1 MFSNNA
7 IIQRH
12 RAAFNQNAALR
23 HEENSMPSLSPKE
36 NYLRCLR
43 HEEYEYVPLGRGADA
58 GGAGFFPSDCGDAS
72 TGFMD
77 GFGVHWVVTPA
88 APGGLIPEPG
98 NFVLKDVTRWKKDIT
113 IPDVEKYDWEK
124 IAGTIRFPVD
134 RDKAA
139 FGITSTCGPWER
151 LAALMGFEEAMI
163 AMMEEP
169 EACHDLLTAITDYKI
184 ALAKKTAQYFKPDTF
199 TNFDDIATQRN
210 LFMSPETYRQ
220 LIKPQHTRL
229 NKAVRDL
236 GIIPIQHTCGH
247 AELCV
252 EDYIETGAAAW
263 NTVQTSNDIASLLD
277 RYGSK
282 FCFEGGFDMNGAPGC
297 QDATVAEVVAEVE
310 RCFREYGGKKGYVF
324 SGMVLLAEGTK
335 DAAEK
340 NAAIVET
347 AKRLRQEVKIA

>member
-1 MFSNNA
+1 
-7 IIQRH
+7 
-12 RAAFNQNAALR
+12 LR
-23 HEENSMPSLSPKE
+23 HEENFVPSLSPKE

-43 HEEYEYVPLGRGADA
+43 HEEYEYVPLWAVDPASDVGFAN
-58 GGAGFFPSDCGDAS
+58 FFPSDHGDVS
-72 TGFMD
+72 NGFVD
-77 GFGVHWVVTPA
+77 GFGVHWEA
-88 APGGLIPEPG
+88 SASAPGGLIPKPG
-98 NFVLKDVTRWKKDIT
+98 NFILKDITCWKKDVV

-124 IAGTIRFPVD
+124 LAGTGIFPVD

-139 FGITSTCGPWER
+139 YSILCTCGPWER
-151 LAALMGFEEAMI
+151 LAALMGFEGAMI

-169 EACHDLLTAITDYKI
+169 EACYDLLTAVTDYKI
-184 ALAKKTAQYFKPDTF
+184 ALAKKAAKHFKPDTL

-263 NTVQTSNDIASLLD
+263 NTVQTSNDIVALLD
-277 RYGSK
+277 KYGGK
-282 FCFEGGFDMNGAPGC
+282 FCFEGGFDMNGAPGR
-297 QDATVAEVVAEVE
+297 QEATVEDVVAEVK
-310 RCFREYGGKKGYVF
+310 RCFRDYGGKKGYIF
-324 SGMVLLAEGTK
+324 TPLLLLSEDTK
-335 DAAEK
+335 NAAEK

-347 AKRLRQEVKIA
+347 ANRLRYNVKIT